1 MPMYP
6 EEFVIPMRK
15 ELTNLGF
22 QELRTAQDVDQS
34 LKDSTGTVLVMV
46 NSICGCAAGKA
57 RPAVAQ
63 ALQNLVKP
71 DKLTTV
77 FAGQDAEATAQARSY
92 FTGMPPSS
100 PSIAILKDGKLA
112 YIMHRRDIE
121 SRNAPMIAAEL
132 VQAFEQHCR

>member
-15 ELTNLGF
+15 ELTSLGF
-22 QELRTAQDVDQS
+22 QELRTAQDVDKS
-34 LKDSTGTVLVMV
+34 LKDAAGTVLVMV

-71 DKLTTV
+71 DRLTTV

-100 PSIAILKDGKLA
+100 PAIAILKDGKLA

>member
-15 ELTNLGF
+15 ELTTLGF
-22 QELRTAQDVDQS
+22 QEMRTAQDVDQS

-63 ALQNLVKP
+63 ALQNLIKP

-77 FAGQDAEATAQARSY
+77 FAGQDSEATAQARSY